1 MLASFTIFL
10 REGIEASMIVAILL
24 AYLKKVGQ
32 TEYFR
37 YVIAGVV
44 VALVLA
50 ATLGIF
56 IYTTVRSYAGTN
68 LQTEIE
74 TFTFLLATVVMTY
87 MTFWMRSHGKS
98 LSNDL
103 GVKAEQILEKK
114 AGFSMALM
122 AFQAVGRESL
132 EAMVFTLAIVFA
144 SKIEGPAIGAALGT
158 ALSLFFAWFVYRL
171 GHRINIAKAFKALGV
186 ALMFFAAG
194 LLVDAIQN
202 MQQLGWIPF
211 LDSTMWNTGS
221 FLNDQ
226 STLGDIAHSFFGYAS
241 QPTLLQLLAYLVY
254 LSVSISLFLVLGRK
268 KGRKMSPVS

>member
-1 MLASFTIFL
+1 MLASFTIFV

-44 VALVLA
+44 VALLLA
-50 ATLGIF
+50 ASLGVI
-56 IYTTVRSYAGTN
+56 IYTTVHSYAGTK
-68 LQTEIE
+68 LQTKIG
-74 TFTFLLATVVMTY
+74 TFTYLLATVVMTY
-87 MTFWMRSHGKS
+87 MTFWMRSHSRS
-98 LSNDL
+98 LSKDL

-158 ALSLFFAWFVYRL
+158 ALSLVFAWFVYRL
-171 GHRINIAKAFKALGV
+171 GHRINIAKAFKILGV

-202 MQQLGWIPF
+202 LQQLGWMPF
-211 LDSTMWNTGS
+211 LDRALWNTGS

-241 QPTLLQLLAYLVY
+241 QPTLLQLLAYLCY
-254 LSVSISLFLVLGRK
+254 LTVTVSLFLILGRRRSGK
-268 KGRKMSPVS
+268 VRSVS

>member
-44 VALVLA
+44 VALLLA
-50 ATLGIF
+50 ASLGVI
-56 IYTTVRSYAGTN
+56 IYTTVHSYAGTK
-68 LQTEIE
+68 LQTKIE
-74 TFTFLLATVVMTY
+74 TFTYLLATVVMTY
-87 MTFWMRSHGKS
+87 MTFWMRSHSRS
-98 LSNDL
+98 LSKDL

-158 ALSLFFAWFVYRL
+158 ALSLVFAWFVYRL
-171 GHRINIAKAFKALGV
+171 GHRINIAKAFKILGV

-202 MQQLGWIPF
+202 LQQLGWMPF
-211 LDSTMWNTGS
+211 LDRALWNTGS

-241 QPTLLQLLAYLVY
+241 QPTLLQLLAYLCY
-254 LSVSISLFLVLGRK
+254 LTVTVSLFLILGRRRSGK
-268 KGRKMSPVS
+268 VRSVS

>member
-1 MLASFTIFL
+1 MLASFTIFV

-37 YVIAGVV
+37 YVIVGVV
-44 VALVLA
+44 AALLLA
-50 ATLGIF
+50 ASLGVI
-56 IYTTVRSYAGTN
+56 IYTTVHSYAGTT
-68 LQTEIE
+68 LQTKIE
-74 TFTFLLATVVMTY
+74 TFTYLLATVVMTY
-87 MTFWMRSHGKS
+87 MTFWMRSHS
-98 LSNDL
+98 RNLSKDL

-158 ALSLFFAWFVYRL
+158 ALSLVFAWFVYRL
-171 GHRINIAKAFKALGV
+171 GHRINIAKAFKILGV

-202 MQQLGWIPF
+202 LQQLGWIPF
-211 LDSTMWNTGS
+211 LNRALWNTGS

-241 QPTLLQLLAYLVY
+241 QPTLLQLLAYLCY
-254 LSVSISLFLVLGRK
+254 LSVTVSLFLILGRRR
-268 KGRKMSPVS
+268 GRKVHSVS

>member
-50 ATLGIF
+50 ATLGVV
-56 IYTTVRSYAGTN
+56 IYTTVHNYAGTN
-68 LQTEIE
+68 LQTKIE
-74 TFTFLLATVVMTY
+74 TFTYLLATVVMTY
-87 MTFWMRSHGKS
+87 MTFWMRSHGRS

-158 ALSLFFAWFVYRL
+158 ALSLVFAWFVYRL
-171 GHRINIAKAFKALGV
+171 GHRINIAKAFKVLGV

-211 LDSTMWNTGS
+211 LDRAMWNTGS

-241 QPTLLQLLAYLVY
+241 QPTLLQLLAYLAY
-254 LSVSISLFLVLGRK
+254 LLVSISLFLLLGRRR
-268 KGRKMSPVS
+268 GRRVSSVS

>member
-50 ATLGIF
+50 ATLGVV
-56 IYTTVRSYAGTN
+56 IYTTVRNYAGTS

-98 LSNDL
+98 LSSDL

-132 EAMVFTLAIVFA
+132 EAMVFTLAIVFE

-158 ALSLFFAWFVYRL
+158 ALSLTFAWFVYRL
-171 GHRINIAKAFKALGV
+171 GHRINIAKAFKILGV

-211 LDSTMWNTGS
+211 LDRAIWNTGS

-226 STLGDIAHSFFGYAS
+226 STIGGIAHSFFGYAA

-254 LSVSISLFLVLGRK
+254 LSVSISLFLVLGRRRV
-268 KGRKMSPVS
+268 RKVEAVG

>member
-1 MLASFTIFL
+1 MLASFTIFV

-44 VALVLA
+44 VALLLA
-50 ATLGIF
+50 ASLGVI
-56 IYTTVRSYAGTN
+56 IYTTVHSYAGTK
-68 LQTEIE
+68 LQTKIE
-74 TFTFLLATVVMTY
+74 TFTYLLATVVMTY
-87 MTFWMRSHGKS
+87 MTFWMRSHSRS
-98 LSNDL
+98 LSKDL

-158 ALSLFFAWFVYRL
+158 ALSLVFAWFVYRL
-171 GHRINIAKAFKALGV
+171 GHRINIAKAFKILGV

-202 MQQLGWIPF
+202 LQQLGWMPF
-211 LDSTMWNTGS
+211 LDRALWNTGS

-241 QPTLLQLLAYLVY
+241 QPTLLQLLAYLCY
-254 LSVSISLFLVLGRK
+254 LSVTVSLFLILGRRRSGK
-268 KGRKMSPVS
+268 VRSVS